1 MLCFDIIH
9 VSEGIDVNQAS
20 ASKDCNVFHYW
31 YFLNKIFKF
40 QPNIG
45 NRCQSWFIN
54 DVYEP

>member
-31 YFLNKIFKF
+31 YFLNKVFKF

-45 NRCQSWFIN
+45 NRCQS
-54 DVYEP
+54 